1 MFDLDKWQE
10 IFNTISKN
18 KLRTI
23 LTGFSV
29 AWGIFMLIILLGS
42 GYGLENGVKNEFRS
56 AATNSIFIR
65 GGATSMAY
73 DGFQPGRNI
82 QLKNSDYETIK
93 SSFSQIDHIT
103 SRFFIRGQITTS
115 YKNKFGAFEV
125 RSVHPDHAFIE
136 NTIIHAGRYISNSD
150 LEEFKKV
157 TCIGTL
163 VKEQLFG
170 EDEDPIGKYIKVNG
184 IAFQV
189 VGVFQD
195 EEGDYENRLL
205 YLPITTAQKAFNGN
219 ENIRQVLL
227 TTGNATVDEA
237 KQMVDEITVMLAQK
251 HKFDKTDSKAL
262 SIWNNY
268 EEYKKMLSMMAN
280 IRAFIW
286 VIGIGTIIAGIV
298 GVSNIM
304 MIVVKERTK
313 EIGVRKALGATPR
326 SIVGLIIQESV
337 FITAVAGYLGLIAG
351 VGLLELVATNMPR
364 SDFFDRPEVNLGVAI
379 SATMVLILAG
389 TIAGFIP
396 ARKASRINPVVA
408 LRDE

>member
-1 MFDLDKWQE
+1 MFDIDKWEE

-56 AATNSIFIR
+56 AATNSIFVR

-73 DGFQPGRNI
+73 DGFQPGRII
-82 QLKNSDYETIK
+82 QLKNSDYDELK
-93 SSFSQIDHIT
+93 ANFNKIDHIT
-103 SRFFIRGQITTS
+103 SRFFIRGGVTTA
-115 YKNKFGAFEV
+115 YKNKFGTFEV

-136 NTIIHAGRYISNSD
+136 NTVIHQGRYINNSD
-150 LEEFKKV
+150 LEENKKV

-170 EDEDPIGKYIKVNG
+170 EEDALGKYINVNG
-184 IAFQV
+184 IAFLV
-189 VGVFQD
+189 IGVFED

-219 ENIRQVLL
+219 DNIRQILL
-227 TTGNATVDEA
+227 TTGDATVEES
-237 KQMVDEITVMLAQK
+237 KQIAADITAQLASK
-251 HKFDKTDSKAL
+251 YKFDKNDSKAV
-262 SIWNNY
+262 SVWNNY
-268 EEYKKMLSMMAN
+268 EQYKQVLTMMSN

-313 EIGVRKALGATPR
+313 EIGVRKALGATPG

-351 VGLLELVATNMPR
+351 VGLLELVSKNMP
-364 SDFFDRPEVNLGVAI
+364 SSQFFDRPEVNLGVAI
-379 SATMVLILAG
+379 SATLVLILAG
-389 TIAGFIP
+389 TIAGLIP

>member
-42 GYGLENGVKNEFRS
+42 GYGLENGVKNQFRS
-56 AATNSIFIR
+56 AASNSIFVR
-65 GGATSMAY
+65 GGSTSMAY
-73 DGFQPGRNI
+73 EGFQPGRDI
-82 QLKNSDYETIK
+82 QLKNSDYDDIK
-93 SSFSQIDHIT
+93 SNISQIDHMS
-103 SRFFIRGQITTS
+103 SRFFIRGGATTS
-115 YKNKFGAFEV
+115 YKNKFGTFEV
-125 RSVHPDHAFIE
+125 RSVHPDHAYIE
-136 NTIIHAGRYISNSD
+136 NTVIHQGRYINNSD
-150 LEEFKKV
+150 LQEYKKV

-163 VKEQLFG
+163 IKEQLFG
-170 EDEDPIGKYIKVNG
+170 KEDPLGKYINVNG
-184 IAFQV
+184 IAFLV
-189 VGVFQD
+189 VGVFED
-195 EEGDYENRLL
+195 EEGDYENRML

-219 ENIRQVLL
+219 ENIRQILL
-227 TTGNATVDEA
+227 TTGDATVEES
-237 KQMVDEITVMLAQK
+237 KEIVTSITNMLAKK
-251 HKFDKTDSKAL
+251 HKFDKTDIKAV

-268 EEYKKMLSMMAN
+268 EEYKKVLAMMAN
-280 IRAFIW
+280 IRMFIW

-313 EIGVRKALGATPR
+313 EIGVRKALGATPG
-326 SIVGLIIQESV
+326 SIVGLIIQESI

-351 VGLLELVATNMPR
+351 VGLLELVSKNMPP

-379 SATMVLILAG
+379 SATIVLIFAG
-389 TIAGFIP
+389 TIAGLIP